1 MIVMKR
7 KYHLHEARRKTPAST
22 SAMVLARA
30 LAMPKSASFLAC
42 SAGSGYI
49 WTTPGSAPSHSSKP
63 SLNSPI
69 MLIDEGMVQTAKS
82 ADTARRTKNA
92 YWSVMNEM
100 MR

>member
-1 MIVMKR
+1 MMIVMKR

-42 SAGSGYI
+42 
-49 WTTPGSAPSHSSKP
+49 SAPSHSSKP